1 MKHYSLIMKRITLTS
16 VLFLCYLF
24 VNAQLVLTPQGFVS
38 TNDTSKNY
46 IVVSFD
52 SVGQKAL
59 FDRALL
65 YLNTIYVSPKDVLS
79 LVDSTS
85 ITINGLSKGA
95 IPRNNQ
101 HVFDLNYSINIQ
113 FKQGKIRVNAPAV
126 KLTTT
131 VYSNFQTLYIVA
143 NNSLDGR
150 RLGIWNEKGKLVSER
165 AKIELE
171 TFFNKYID
179 DMVKGI
185 NSNSTDW

>member
-1 MKHYSLIMKRITLTS
+1 MKKITLAS
-16 VLFLCYLF
+16 VLFLCGLF
-24 VNAQLVLTPQGFVS
+24 ANAQLVLTPQGFVS
-38 TNDTSKNY
+38 SSDTIKNY
-46 IVVSFD
+46 IVISFD

-85 ITINGLSKGA
+85 ITINGLSKRA
-95 IPRNNQ
+95 ILRNNQ

-113 FKQGKIRVNAPAV
+113 FKQGKVRVNAPAV

-131 VYSNFQTLYIVA
+131 AYSNFQTLYLVA

-150 RLGIWNEKGKLVSER
+150 RMGIWNEKGKLVSER

-185 NSNSTDW
+185 NSNSNDW

>member
-1 MKHYSLIMKRITLTS
+1 MKRITLTS

-52 SVGQKAL
+52 SIGQKAL
-59 FDRALL
+59 FDMALL

-85 ITINGLSKGA
+85 ITINGLSKRA
-95 IPRNNQ
+95 IPLSKL

-165 AKIELE
+165 AKLELE
-171 TFFNKYID
+171 TFFNNYIAE
-179 DMVKGI
+179 MVKGI
-185 NSNSTDW
+185 NSNSNDW